1 MPFYETVYE
10 TGRMSVACYEDDDE
24 AKAAIAEHHRRAVT
38 GQPGGPLGAP
48 AERIAAV
55 YVYDKHPNEY
65 NADQTL
71 SADVAEKE
79 VKELIAASKDE
90 NGVITTDQLAIA
102 VRGLSHPMTEVD
114 GFNSRFRMKETKK
127 LNMNFLEGGAS

>member
-24 AKAAIAEHHRRAVT
+24 AKAAIAAHHERAVT

-79 VKELIAASKDE
+79 VKELIAAAKDE

-102 VRGLSHPMTEVD
+102 VRGLSHPMGAVD

-127 LNMNFLEGGAS
+127 LNMNFLDGGAS